1 MAQRILKRRRKETR
15 AGRRRSTVSAVIWT
29 QHGLGTYGLRAALVT
44 STEDQDSRNSS
55 VHEVDDPQG
64 PPPFEELLTVNSS

>member
-1 MAQRILKRRRKETR
+1 M
-15 AGRRRSTVSAVIWT
+15 SAVIWT